1 MRINQKFLSLCAQ
14 KKLKIWEKNLKNLT
28 SGALGDP
35 SKSVTLLRY
44 WQCQE
49 RAHYPYARENVEYF
63 QSAVREELETP
74 MQEVIG

>member
-1 MRINQKFLSLCAQ
+1 MDLNGGAEAQ
-14 KKLKIWEKNLKNLT
+14 REMLWEKNLQNLQ

-35 SKSVTLLRY
+35 AKNVTLLRY

-63 QSAVREELETP
+63 QSAVREELEAP